1 MNSQTADNIL
11 PERLKPL
18 IPTVF
23 KLLSDLADNRMLDRA
38 LCLDSLR
45 GRLLDPSRLLNSA
58 CAHTGLADWGG
69 EDFNKALHTLVTT
82 VRTEPSLST
91 IGAFSHA
98 TNLNRIVRNRLYLI
112 EALKRYPAIA
122 TQAVRA
128 PVMVTGIARSGTT
141 YLHALLSAHTQARAP
156 KCFEA
161 LFTRNPLRLDAKE
174 AQDERIAKTQ
184 SFLRKLRFFSPHILE
199 MHRMACHKAEECY
212 FLFEPS
218 GLSWQYPMTGELS
231 QYQRWLTQQSLAPV
245 YQHYAQQLRYL
256 QWQNRDSFADDN
268 LFWCLKSP
276 FHLFALKELLG
287 LYPDMKVVVIHRDI
301 IDTMASWLTLVGFVR
316 HIHHRRVCYRSIG
329 REALVYWRCA
339 LDRMLDVYRS
349 HPGNFIHVRYDD
361 LITDPAGVSA
371 RVYSA
376 CGRSSE
382 GLATVAAAS
391 SGRDRKAS
399 RAKKKP
405 YDISWFGLNEDSIRQ
420 SLADYLDFTHQ
431 ADFI

>member
-1 MNSQTADNIL
+1 MNVQTADNTL

-18 IPTVF
+18 IPSVF
-23 KLLSDLADNRMLDRA
+23 RLLSSLTDNQMLHRV

-45 GRLLDPSRLLNSA
+45 DKLLDPSRLLNRA
-58 CAHTGLADWGG
+58 CARTGLTDWGG
-69 EDFNKALHTLVTT
+69 EDFNKALQTLVTT

-91 IGAFSHA
+91 IGAFSHT
-98 TNLNRIVRNRLYLI
+98 TNLNRILHNRLYLI
-112 EALKRYPAIA
+112 EALKRYPAIE

-141 YLHALLSAHTQARAP
+141 YLHALLNNHAQARAP

-161 LFTRNPLRLDAKE
+161 LFTRNPLRLGA
-174 AQDERIAKTQ
+174 ADERIAKTQ
-184 SFLRKLRFFSPHILE
+184 SFLRKLRFFSPQILE

-218 GLSWQYPMTGELS
+218 GLSWQYPMTGELGEYP
-231 QYQRWLTQQSLAPV
+231 QWLTQQSLAPV

-256 QWQNRDSFADDN
+256 QWQNRDSFQEDN

-276 FHLFALKELLG
+276 FHLFALKELIG
-287 LYPDMKVVVIHRDI
+287 LYPDMKVVVIHRNI

-329 REALVYWRCA
+329 RGALVYWRCA
-339 LDRMLDVYRS
+339 LDRMMDVYRS
-349 HPGNFIHVRYDD
+349 NPGNFIHVKYDD
-361 LITDPAGVSA
+361 LIADPVGVSE
-371 RVYSA
+371 RVYRA
-376 CGRSSE
+376 CGRSCA
-382 GLATVAAAS
+382 GLATATAAS
-391 SGRDRKAS
+391 GRESKAS
-399 RAKKKP
+399 RPRKQP
-405 YDISWFGLNEDSIRQ
+405 YDISWFGLNEDSIRRP
-420 SLADYLDFTHQ
+420 LGDYLDFTRQ